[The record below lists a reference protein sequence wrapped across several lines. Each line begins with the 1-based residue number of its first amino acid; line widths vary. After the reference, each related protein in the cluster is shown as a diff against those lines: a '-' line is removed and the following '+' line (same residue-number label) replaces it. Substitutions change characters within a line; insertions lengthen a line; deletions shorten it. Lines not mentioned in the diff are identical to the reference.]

1 MPVKEE
7 VREELKRRL
16 ERKYD
21 TVLALSRMLNIK
33 LQNVHLKGDKLYIRA
48 AVPNEQVKN
57 EMWNQAKR
65 VDPRVSDLEL
75 DLQVDPK
82 TVAAGQPR
90 AATPRTYTVKRG
102 DTLWDIADKYYGDPR
117 LYKKIFEANTDRL
130 RDPDDIDVG
139 QVLIIPQ

>member
-21 TVLALSRMLNIK
+21 TVLALSRMLNVK

-57 EMWNQAKR
+57 ELWNQAKR
-65 VDPRVSDLEL
+65 VDPRISDLEL
-75 DLQVDPK
+75 EVTVDPK
-82 TVAAGQPR
+82 VATPAQPR
-90 AATPRTYTVKRG
+90 VVPPRTYTVKRG
-102 DTLWDIADKYYGDPR
+102 DTLWDIADKFYGDPR
-117 LYKKIFEANTDRL
+117 LYKKIFDANTDRL
-130 RDPDDIDVG
+130 RDPDHIETG
-139 QVLIIPQ
+139 QILVIPD